1 MWSDMNEEKKT
12 TIAVSKG
19 VHKDLSYEKL
29 DSGYNSFEEM
39 LVSEILNKG
48 DLE

>member
-1 MWSDMNEEKKT
+1 MTEKERT

-19 VHKDLSYEKL
+19 VHRDLSYEKL

-39 LVSEILNKG
+39 LVNEILNESG
-48 DLE
+48 